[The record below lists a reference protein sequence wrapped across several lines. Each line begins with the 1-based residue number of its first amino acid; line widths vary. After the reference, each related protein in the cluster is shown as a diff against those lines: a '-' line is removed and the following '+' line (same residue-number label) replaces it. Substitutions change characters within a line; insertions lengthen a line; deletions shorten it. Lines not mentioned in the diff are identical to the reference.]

1 MARGDAPAWRDIST
15 ELFGVGG
22 ARPVGARPAVPAP
35 VGGTVVDEQARA
47 AIAALTEALEAFGL
61 VLPTPRPSVVS
72 EDEPAPVHTRPASTS
87 GTRTRPAPVR
97 KG

>member
-22 ARPVGARPAVPAP
+22 AKPVGAQPAVPAP

-47 AIAALTEALEAFGL
+47 AIAALTEALVAFGL
-61 VLPTPRPSVVS
+61 VLPAP
-72 EDEPAPVHTRPASTS
+72 EPDKEAAAVHTRPAPRAGVTTRST
-87 GTRTRPAPVR
+87 GR